1 MAFSTPFTGSA
12 GSFTSPFTGD
22 VIQPTDVSYLS
33 LSLTANTQLQWPVSS
48 NATLPYAARIMDI
61 TPTGAYSLY
70 MPPANQTSVG
80 TDAFIRNLGASTIT
94 IKDYAGLN
102 TITTLT
108 SGQAKYVY
116 LTANPD
122 TQGTWVSI
130 TLGTGTSSPDASAL
144 AGYGLQAQSAT
155 LNQTHPAQSVTNG
168 YTFLASDRAQTKV
181 WSSGAGAVTLPL
193 ASSLANNWFCLLK
206 NNGTGTLTVNC
217 TGANVFDTTSSKT
230 YNPNESSFI
239 VCDGTQ
245 YLSVGYGV
253 SNIFAFTSL
262 VLPVVA
268 GTYTLTT
275 SQAKSTIQ
283 EYVGSLSGAVTIVF
297 PPVVNFYVVSNQVT
311 DNGYNLYVTTGGAGN
326 VVQIPTGQQAS
337 LICDGTNFFNANTT
351 QAGATS
357 LSMVN
362 GSVGTPAI
370 NFLSEN
376 NTGIWHPTT
385 GQFGISI
392 LGVNKFLLTA
402 KGVDAGTF

>member
-1 MAFSTPFTGSA
+1 MPYSTPFTGSA

-22 VIQPTDVSYLS
+22 VVQPTDVSYLA

-48 NATLPYAARIMDI
+48 NASVPYAARIMDV
-61 TPTGAYSLY
+61 TPTGAYSVY

-94 IKDYAGLN
+94 IKDYTGVN

-144 AGYGLQAQSAT
+144 AGYGLQAQSTT
-155 LNQTHPAQSVTNG
+155 LNQTHPAQSITNG

-181 WSSGAGAVTLPL
+181 WSGGSGTVTLPL
-193 ASSLANNWFCLLK
+193 ASSLGNNWFCLFK
-206 NNGTGTLTVNC
+206 NNGTGTLSIAC
-217 TGANVFDTTSSKT
+217 TGANTFDTLTTKT
-230 YNPNESSFI
+230 YAPNESSFI

-245 YLSVGYGV
+245 YMSVGYGT
-253 SNIFAFTSL
+253 SNVFVFTAL
-262 VLPVVA
+262 VFPVVA

-275 SQAKSTIQ
+275 SQAQSVIQ
-283 EYVGSLSGAVTIVF
+283 EYVGNMTADVTIVF
-297 PPVVNFYVVSNQVT
+297 PPVVNLYVISNQASN
-311 DNGYNLYVTTGGAGN
+311 NGHSLRITTGYGNTYTVPAGSQ
-326 VVQIPTGQQAS
+326 VSV
-337 LICDGTNFFNANTT
+337 ICDGTNFFNANTV
-351 QAGATS
+351 QVGATS
-357 LSMVN
+357 LSIID
-362 GSVGTPAI
+362 GTVGTPAI
-370 NFLSEN
+370 NFANEN
-376 NTGIWHPTT
+376 NTGIWRPTT

-392 LGVNKFLLTA
+392 QGVNKFLLTA
-402 KGVDAGTF
+402 NGIQAGTF

>member
-1 MAFSTPFTGSA
+1 MSYSTPFTGSA

-22 VIQPTDVSYLS
+22 VIQPTDVSYSS
-33 LSLTANTQLQWPVSS
+33 LNLTANTQLQWPVSS
-48 NATLPYAARIMDI
+48 NATLPYASRIIDV
-61 TPTGAYSLY
+61 TPTGAYSIY

-80 TDAFIRNLGASTIT
+80 TDAFIRNLGSYTIT
-94 IKDYAGLN
+94 IKDYQGVN

-108 SGQAKYVY
+108 SGQAKYIY

-122 TQGTWVSI
+122 TQGTWTAI
-130 TLGTGTSSPDASAL
+130 PLGTGTSSPDASAL
-144 AGYGLQAQSAT
+144 AGYGLEALSST
-155 LNQTHPAQSVTNG
+155 LNQTHPAQSISNG

-181 WSSGAGAVTLPL
+181 WSGGAGSVTLPL
-193 ASSLANNWFCLLK
+193 ASTLGNNWFTLFK
-206 NNGTGTLTVNC
+206 NNGSGTLTINC
-217 TGANVFDTTSSKT
+217 SGANVFDTLSSKT
-230 YNPNESSFI
+230 FNPNESAFI

-253 SNIFAFTSL
+253 SNIFVFTAL
-262 VLPVVA
+262 TLPVVS

-275 SQAKSTIQ
+275 SQAQSVIQ
-283 EYVGSLSGAVTIVF
+283 EYVGSLSGNVTVVF
-297 PPVVNFYVVSNQVT
+297 PPVVNLYVISNQVT
-311 DNGYNLYVTTGGAGN
+311 DNGHNVYVTTGGSGN
-326 VVQIPTGQQAS
+326 VVQVPTGQQAS

-376 NTGIWHPTT
+376 NTGIWHPNT

-392 LGVNKFLLTA
+392 QGTNKFLLTA
-402 KGVDAGTF
+402 NGIDAGVF